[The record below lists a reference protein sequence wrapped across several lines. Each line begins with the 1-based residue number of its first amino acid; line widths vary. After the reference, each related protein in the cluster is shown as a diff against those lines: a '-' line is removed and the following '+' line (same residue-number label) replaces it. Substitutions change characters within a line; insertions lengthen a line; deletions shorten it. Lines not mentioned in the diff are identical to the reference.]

1 VRSRALRSLLVLLL
15 VGFAIGADGSAART
29 GTWAVVE
36 SVTDGDT
43 LRLTNGQ
50 RVRLVQ
56 IDTPELFSAE
66 CYGRAARAALL
77 RLTPPG
83 SRVELE
89 ADPSLDQVDRFG
101 RLLRYLRRGT
111 TNVNVALVRIG
122 AAAPW
127 FYEGDRGKYA
137 TRLLREATRAKAA
150 KRGLWSACP
159 GTVLDPAHGIE
170 TGARRPSGRALG

>member
-1 VRSRALRSLLVLLL
+1 MRSRALRALLVLLL
-15 VGFAIGADGSAART
+15 VGTALGVDGSAAGPDVR
-29 GTWAVVE
+29 AVVV

-56 IDTPELFSAE
+56 IDAPELFSAE

-77 RLTPPG
+77 RLAPPG

-101 RLLRYLRRGT
+101 RLLRYVRRGT
-111 TNVNVALVRIG
+111 VNVNVALVRVG

-127 FYEGDRGKYA
+127 FYEGDRGRYA
-137 TRLLREATRAKAA
+137 TRLLAEATRAKGAG
-150 KRGLWSACP
+150 RGLWSACP
-159 GTVLDPAHGIE
+159 GTVLDPEHGIE
-170 TGARRPSGRALG
+170 TGAG

>member
-1 VRSRALRSLLVLLL
+1 VRSRALRALLVLLL
-15 VGFAIGADGSAART
+15 VGAALGVDGSAAGPDVR
-29 GTWAVVE
+29 AVVA

-56 IDTPELFSAE
+56 IDAPELFSAE
-66 CYGRAARAALL
+66 CYGRAARTALL
-77 RLTPPG
+77 RLAPPG

-101 RLLRYLRRGT
+101 RLLRYVRRGT
-111 TNVNVALVRIG
+111 ANLNVTLVRMG

-127 FYEGDRGKYA
+127 FYEGDRGRYA
-137 TRLLREATRAKAA
+137 TRLLAEATRAKGAR
-150 KRGLWSACP
+150 RGLWSACP
-159 GTVLDPAHGIE
+159 GTVLDPEHGIE
-170 TGARRPSGRALG
+170 TGAR